1 MGRDSLLPVRSGF
14 DRPGRS
20 REGKVVMMRS
30 NLRWCSDGLEVPCWN
45 GDVIRLAILI
55 DAPDREIIA

>member
-1 MGRDSLLPVRSGF
+1 MARESLLPERSGF
-14 DRPGRS
+14 GRPERNPK
-20 REGKVVMMRS
+20 GKVVMMRS